1 MRPTVSIIIPV
12 FNGINFFEEAL
23 KSVVQQ
29 SYNNIEIVV
38 VNDGCKHDNYYK
50 KIIKKYISY
59 KDIRYFKF
67 EKNKG
72 VSEALNY
79 GILNSNGKFVNW
91 LSHDDYFH
99 KDKIFNQINFLK
111 KSKIKPKIISCNF
124 ISEDKNKIFKKKH
137 DISSLNN
144 SSNQQLWLFI
154 NNKLHGCSLL
164 VQRDVLIKHKLFK
177 TFLINTQDYD
187 LWFKILKNYKVSNL
201 NQYLLHSRKHKD
213 QGTILRKKS
222 VNREENI
229 LYKKILLSFKRNYKF
244 SERDSLNIY
253 LSLINRG
260 LFDVA
265 NFYLNIFDVNIK
277 RYFLY
282 ITMTHIRFRLRLFRN
297 LLINFV
303 L

>member
-1 MRPTVSIIIPV
+1 MQPKVSIIIPV
-12 FNGINFFEEAL
+12 FNGLNFFEEAL
-23 KSVVQQ
+23 KSVVEQ
-29 SYNNIEIVV
+29 SYDNIEIVV
-38 VNDGCKHDNYYK
+38 VNDGCKYDKYYK
-50 KIIKKYISY
+50 KIIKKFNSY
-59 KDIRYFKF
+59 KDIKYFKF
-67 EKNKG
+67 DKNKG

-99 KDKIFNQINFLK
+99 RDKILNQINFLN

-124 ISEDKNKIFKKKH
+124 ISEDKNKILKKKH
-137 DISSLNN
+137 DISSLNTC
-144 SSNQQLWLFI
+144 SNQELWLFI

-213 QGTILRKKS
+213 QGTILRKKG
-222 VNREENI
+222 VNKEEI
-229 LYKKILLSFKRNYKF
+229 TLYKKILLGLKKDYNF
-244 SERDSLNIY
+244 SQIDKLSIY

-260 LFDVA
+260 LTDVA
-265 NFYLNIFDVNIK
+265 DFFINLFNFNSK
-277 RYFLY
+277 RYFLLVLV
-282 ITMTHIRFRLRLFRN
+282 THFRYRLRTFRN
-297 LLINFV
+297 FFINFV